1 MSEATDDDR
10 VRTVIARDSGEELTA
25 CKATLSFALKELGAW
40 SGRPIKRGADRIILA
55 EAARGTKTF
64 DAVIRLCE
72 AGFGEQALML
82 DRSLFEGM
90 AVAHWVVANRREAVR
105 LFTRHAK
112 FNALLTYETVDRLG
126 WLTKQDRKLRPL
138 VGPKRRKELVSLFG
152 VHGTRSWVT
161 RNVWTILGE
170 IENQW
175 DEKGRADLWNFHD
188 VVYRLSNQMLH
199 STATS
204 VSVAFTRRTPTKL
217 VITASPSNQLVSPA
231 LYAAY
236 WTYGQ
241 LFTLLAD
248 VFKLTS
254 GQAFR
259 DLWQTAGQTFG
270 PAALTN
276 PSS

>member
-1 MSEATDDDR
+1 MSEPTGDNG
-10 VRTVIARDSGEELTA
+10 VRARIARDSGEELTA
-25 CKATLSFALKELGAW
+25 SRAVLNFALRELSAW
-40 SGRPIKRGADRIILA
+40 SGRPIKRGADRIVLA
-55 EAARGTKTF
+55 EGARGTKTF

-90 AVAHWVVANRREAVR
+90 AVAHWVATNRREAVG

-112 FNALLTYETVDRLG
+112 FNALLTYEALDRLG
-126 WLTKQDRKLRPL
+126 WLTEQDSPLRPS
-138 VGPKRRKELVSLFG
+138 VRPKRRKEFVNLFG
-152 VHGTRSWVT
+152 LHGTRSWVG
-161 RNVWTILGE
+161 RNVVTILEE
-170 IENQW
+170 IEGQW
-175 DEKGRADLWNFHD
+175 DEQGRAALWDFHD
-188 VVYRLSNQMLH
+188 VAYRLSNQILH

-204 VSVAFTRRTPTKL
+204 ISVAFTRRSPTQL
-217 VITASPSNQLVSPA
+217 AVTATSSNQLVAPA

-254 GQAFR
+254 GEAFR
-259 DLWQTAGQTFG
+259 DLWQTGGQTFG
-270 PAALTN
+270 LAAPLS